1 MSNTASVSPETM
13 QTRKQWKDIV
23 KGLKEKLYQTK
34 SLHPM
39 KIPYK
44 NEDKR

>member
-13 QTRKQWKDIV
+13 HNRKQWKDIV